1 MKKIW
6 CFCCFKSPV
15 PTLENADNVDGCI
28 GVTILG
34 QGDINAKLL
43 DKWYDL
49 GIRYVSS
56 RTIGLN
62 HIDLEHA
69 KENWNSSM

>member
-1 MKKIW
+1 MYW
-6 CFCCFKSPV
+6 C
-15 PTLENADNVDGCI
+15 NY
-28 GVTILG
+28 LG

-69 KENWNSSM
+69 KEIGIQVCNAKYPPNGVAGICFNAFINVYEKL

>member
-1 MKKIW
+1 MYW
-6 CFCCFKSPV
+6 CNYFS
-15 PTLENADNVDGCI
+15 
-28 GVTILG
+28 

-43 DKWYDL
+43 NKWYDL
-49 GIRYVSS
+49 GIRHVSS

-69 KENWNSSM
+69 KEIGIQVCNAKYPPNGVAGKISIT